1 MTWDKRGDRTH
12 YSMIP
17 KAVILAGG
25 LSKRMGGG
33 NKCLKELGGTTL
45 LHRVINR
52 LAPQTSDLAL
62 NCNDE
67 PSLFLDYDLSILPDV
82 VPDFVGPLAGI
93 LTAMEW
99 ARRNWPDEEWV
110 MTAPVDMPFLPR
122 SLAEQL
128 DAALVDHG
136 GADLIAP
143 ANEGRVHYLCG
154 LWNLRQTDEL
164 RHAIT
169 KENLRAVRDWV
180 ARLKVEAIPCVTSNA
195 ESFVGLNTPAELD
208 AAKKMLEQAS

>member
-1 MTWDKRGDRTH
+1 MRNRAYRK
-12 YSMIP
+12 MMP

-33 NKCLKELGGTTL
+33 NKCLKELGGITVL
-45 LHRVINR
+45 RHVINR

-67 PSLFLDYDLSILPDV
+67 PSLFLDYNLSLLPDV
-82 VPDFVGPLAGI
+82 VPDFVGPLAGV

-99 ARRNWPDEEWV
+99 AIRNWPDEDWV
-110 MTAPVDMPFLPR
+110 MTAPGDMPFLPHA
-122 SLAEQL
+122 LAAQL
-128 DAALVDHG
+128 AREIKDHG
-136 GADLIAP
+136 DVDLVAP
-143 ANEGRVHYLCG
+143 ASEGRVHFLCG
-154 LWNLRQTDEL
+154 LWNLRKTDKL

-169 KENLRAVRDWV
+169 KENLRSVKDWV
-180 ARLKVEAIPCVTSNA
+180 ERLNIEAIPCSTSDA

-208 AAKKMLEQAS
+208 AAKKMLEQAT